1 MLKPLSVLFDFS
13 LSDNSIGYIVEGTMD
28 YKAVQELKE
37 AILDKFKK
45 HDSINLYLED
55 NNIERFS
62 LDAVFIAGIFP
73 MQHKNQLNKVAMVT
87 NRKWI
92 HAIANFN
99 KAVIGKDLRN
109 FTIDRRMEAMNWIA
123 SQD

>member
-1 MLKPLSVLFDFS
+1 MLFDFS

-28 YKAVQELKE
+28 YKAVQELKG
-37 AILDKFKK
+37 AILEKFKK
-45 HDSINLYLED
+45 HDSINLFLED